1 MFEYCTITISGD
13 IMRFLALSVLFVSF
27 STMAACPNLA
37 GTYTTCTSA
46 TGNVSGGTT
55 VTQSTVGTVTTYEV
69 TSKDED
75 MGTEVTET
83 IIADGKA
90 RSASQTD
97 EDTGVVI
104 TVSTK
109 ASCMAGALMYE
120 ASVVAQGQTFANVVT
135 HVTKN
140 GSQLMT
146 HTTGE
151 SMGTAIN
158 ETEVC
163 Q

>member
-1 MFEYCTITISGD
+1 
-13 IMRFLALSVLFVSF
+13 MRALALSVLFISF
-27 STMAACPNLA
+27 SSMASCPNLA
-37 GTYTTCTSA
+37 GTYLTCTTSA
-46 TGNVSGGTT
+46 GILNGGTT
-55 VTQSTVGTVTTYEV
+55 VTQKTVSGVTTYEV
-69 TSKDED
+69 TSKDEE

-97 EDTGVVI
+97 ENTGVVI

-109 ASCMAGALMYE
+109 ASCMANALMYE

-135 HVTKN
+135 HVTKA
-140 GSQLMT
+140 GTKLTT

-158 ETEVC
+158 ETETC
-163 Q
+163 E